1 MPLQVAVRR
10 AELLPP
16 DGAKVQVSVSSLI
29 PANGILNFDFCK
41 PKVIFFFIRILSSKY
56 VFRSRQKYLLSSM
69 PKKQSVQCKGIFQT
83 PPKSIIKLLLTSGG
97 LGPGINGR

>member
-1 MPLQVAVRR
+1 MPPQAAVPR
-10 AELLPP
+10 ADLLPP
-16 DGAKVQVSVSSLI
+16 DGTKVQVSVSGLI

-41 PKVIFFFIRILSSKY
+41 PKVNFFIRILFSKY

-69 PKKQSVQCKGIFQT
+69 HKKQSVQCKGIFQT

-97 LGPGINGR
+97 LGPGING

>member
-41 PKVIFFFIRILSSKY
+41 PKVIFFFY
-56 VFRSRQKYLLSSM
+56 
-69 PKKQSVQCKGIFQT
+69 
-83 PPKSIIKLLLTSGG
+83 
-97 LGPGINGR
+97 